1 MIKLEFL
8 KQKKSILWFVL
19 IFPIILNALLYID
32 LTFRYRGYL
41 LVHQNELALS
51 NWQLIFKEQTI
62 FYFSEL
68 FYLVLSLII
77 YEEVFAVEFKNDAW
91 LTVISLP
98 FRNKY
103 TINSKLLITVVYT
116 FTFWLSDYISLYV
129 IGKAIDN
136 SLEIGL
142 IFFLKTF
149 TIQLISSLM
158 IMLLYFLTLVLIRK
172 ISGII
177 PIGIIMMI
185 LTISIYYNDYN
196 FKIYL
201 PFTYLSHA
209 FRVTESQFYMILLS
223 NIIIIVL
230 FYILIRKLNERSFEM
245 KL

>member
-1 MIKLEFL
+1 MIKVEFL
-8 KQKKSILWFVL
+8 KQRKSVLWFVL
-19 IFPIILNALLYID
+19 IFPILLNVLLYID
-32 LTFRYRGYL
+32 LTFRYQAYL

-68 FYLVLSLII
+68 FYVVLSLII
-77 YEEVFAVEFKNDAW
+77 YEVFAVEFKNDAW

-103 TINSKLLITVVYT
+103 TINSKLLITVAYT
-116 FTFWLSDYISLYV
+116 FVFWLSDYISLYV

-136 SLEIGL
+136 SLEISL
-142 IFFLKTF
+142 IFFFKTF
-149 TIQLISSLM
+149 TIQLFSSLM
-158 IMLLYFLTLVLIRK
+158 IILLYFLTLLLIRK
-172 ISGII
+172 ISLII
-177 PIGIIMMI
+177 PIGITMLI
-185 LTISIYYNDYN
+185 LTISIYYNNYN

-209 FRVTESQFYMILLS
+209 FRVTENQFYMILLS

-230 FYILIRKLNERSFEM
+230 SCILIRKLNERSFEM

>member
-19 IFPIILNALLYID
+19 IFPIILNVLLYID

-77 YEEVFAVEFKNDAW
+77 YEVFAVEFKNDAW

-177 PIGIIMMI
+177 PIGIIMTI